1 MLESPLPPRRLRL
14 VIPMALLGLVAAVG
28 FWSRSRGDDSVAI
41 LAVGDKAPLFQA
53 PLGDGGMFDMAEHL
67 GQKAIV
73 IFFYPK
79 DDTPLCTQEA
89 CGFRDAY
96 EQFVAAGAEV
106 VGVSADTQAS
116 HAAFARKHKL
126 PFPIVSD
133 RDGQLRTLFGV
144 PKLLGFLPGRVTY
157 VIDRAGI
164 VRLVFNSSFT
174 AAGHVQQALDLV
186 RRDAAAATP

>member
-1 MLESPLPPRRLRL
+1 MRRFPLPPRRLRL
-14 VIPMALLGLVAAVG
+14 AIAMALVGLVVAVG
-28 FWSRSRGDDSVAI
+28 LWSRSRGDDSVAA

-53 PLGDGGMFDMAEHL
+53 PLGDGGTFDMADHV
-67 GQKAIV
+67 GKKAIV

-106 VGVSADTQAS
+106 VGVSADTPAS

-133 RDGQLRTLFGV
+133 RDGRLRTLFGV

-157 VIDRAGI
+157 VIDRAGV
-164 VRLVFNSSFT
+164 VRLAFNSSFT

>member
-1 MLESPLPPRRLRL
+1 MRRFPLPPRRLRL
-14 VIPMALLGLVAAVG
+14 AIAMALVGLVVAVG
-28 FWSRSRGDDSVAI
+28 LWSRSRGDDSVAA

-53 PLGDGGMFDMAEHL
+53 PLGDGGTFDMADHL
-67 GQKAIV
+67 GKKAIV

-106 VGVSADTQAS
+106 VGVSADTPAS

-133 RDGQLRTLFGV
+133 RDGRLRTLFGV

-157 VIDRAGI
+157 VIDRAGV
-164 VRLVFNSSFT
+164 VRLAFNSSFT

-186 RRDAAAATP
+186 RRDAATP

>member
-1 MLESPLPPRRLRL
+1 MRRFPLPPRRVRL
-14 VIPMALLGLVAAVG
+14 AIAMALVGLVVAVG
-28 FWSRSRGDDSVAI
+28 LWSRSRGDDSVAA

-53 PLGDGGMFDMAEHL
+53 PLGDGGTFDMADHL
-67 GQKAIV
+67 GKKAIV

-89 CGFRDAY
+89 CGFRDTY

-106 VGVSADTQAS
+106 VGVSADTPAS

-133 RDGQLRTLFGV
+133 RDGRLRTLFGV

-157 VIDRAGI
+157 VIDREGV
-164 VRLVFNSSFT
+164 VRLAFNSSFT

-186 RRDAAAATP
+186 RRDAATP